1 MDISFSNAEAN
12 KEGKESFCAYN
23 GRMRNVYLYSSL
35 SNQLEEFKP
44 LQEGKVSFY
53 VCGPTVYNSPHIGNF
68 RPVIVFDT
76 WRRLFLS
83 LGYKVT
89 FVSNYT
95 DVDDKIINR
104 AKELGISEKELTESV
119 IEEFRRLTDEVGSMQ
134 PDITPKP
141 TQYMDQ
147 MIHYIDDLVKSGAA
161 YVNNGD
167 VYFKV
172 DSVPDY
178 GVLSGNTID
187 KLIAG
192 SRIEV
197 NSQKLSP
204 IDFALWK
211 KTDEGIKWATPFGEG
226 RPGWHTE
233 CCVMISSI
241 FKETGGY
248 IDIHGGGFDLKFP
261 HHENEIA
268 QAKAHDHHGLAKYW
282 LHNGFINI
290 DNEKMSKSLGN
301 VLLAKDIIAKYGGMP
316 LRIMMLLAHYRA
328 PLSFT
333 EKTISEA
340 ETLYSRIT
348 TAMKQAGVLL
358 QMEGKELDSLTGE
371 DQDAFF
377 DAMCD
382 DLNTPNAFAVLL
394 AEIKK
399 LNQLL
404 RVRPVDVEAVG
415 KTYANIRDY
424 LFVLGIRVDI
434 PVLSEEDKE
443 VYGRYLKAKAEKDF
457 ATSDALRGTLLEKGI
472 L

>member
-1 MDISFSNAEAN
+1 
-12 KEGKESFCAYN
+12 
-23 GRMRNVYLYSSL
+23 MRKVFLYSSL
-35 SNQLEEFKP
+35 TNELEEFVP

-83 LGYKVT
+83 LGYDVT

-104 AKELGISEKELTESV
+104 AKELGISEKELTDGV
-119 IEEFRRLTDEVGSMQ
+119 IEEFRRLTDEVGSLQ
-134 PDITPKP
+134 PDVTPRP
-141 TQYMDQ
+141 TAYMGE
-147 MIHYIDDLVKSGAA
+147 MISYIGDLVNNGSA
-161 YVNNGD
+161 YENGGD

-172 DSVPDY
+172 ESVPDY
-178 GVLSGNTID
+178 GVLSGNTIE
-187 KLIAG
+187 KLISG

-197 NSQKLSP
+197 NSQKESP

-211 KTDEGIKWATPFGEG
+211 KTDEGIKWSTPFGAG

-233 CCVMISSI
+233 CCVMIASI
-241 FKETGGY
+241 FKETNGF

-268 QAKAHDHHGLAKYW
+268 QAKAHNHHGLAKYW

-301 VLLAKDIIAKYGGMP
+301 VLLAKDIVAKYGGMP
-316 LRIMMLLAHYRA
+316 LRIMMLSAHYRA

-340 ETLYSRIT
+340 QTTYSKIVM
-348 TAMKQAGVLL
+348 AMKQAGVAL
-358 QMEGKELDSLTGE
+358 QVEGYSLDELKGG

-377 DAMCD
+377 KEMCD

-394 AEIKK
+394 AELKK

-404 RVRPVDVEAVG
+404 RVRPINYEELG
-415 KTYANIRDY
+415 TTYANIRDY
-424 LFVLGIRVDI
+424 LYVLGIRVEV
-434 PVLSEEDKE
+434 PVLTDEDRDIYDK
-443 VYGRYLKAKAEKDF
+443 YMKAKAEKDF
-457 ATSDALRGTLLEKGI
+457 ETSDSLRQNLLKRGI